1 MERNPNEVLRDV
13 LPGEGPKMTES
24 GRKRRPTRRR
34 PQLQRGI
41 IILPSAFTLG
51 NLFFGIFALVSAA
64 QGDLIWAAWYIV
76 FASLFD
82 FADGRVARFT
92 RTGSNFGAELD
103 SLVDAIS
110 FGVAPG
116 FIIYQQFLT
125 ETAWGWI
132 LAYVYV
138 TAAVVR
144 LARFN
149 VEQGGGAKTHFH
161 GLPSPTAGVI
171 LASYFPF
178 SQTPYFQARL
188 VELPWPS
195 IIGVLTVVISVL
207 MVSNVPYPIIPR
219 LGFKTLRNT
228 VGTIWVVGGLA
239 LAVTV
244 PRYYFFPATVLY
256 TAFGL
261 VKAILLGFIDR
272 LPERDPLLDEEDDGD
287 EGGEEDDLEVD
298 DSGVEV
304 RAVDYRDVAPGLFRR
319 RRGRKKKTQEGTD

>member
-1 MERNPNEVLRDV
+1 MNLTGRRD
-13 LPGEGPKMTES
+13 GPP
-24 GRKRRPTRRR
+24 RKR

-51 NLFFGIFALVSAA
+51 NLFFGIYALVSAA

-76 FASLFD
+76 FASILD
-82 FADGRVARFT
+82 FADGRIARFT
-92 RTGSNFGAELD
+92 RTGSAFGAELD

-132 LAYVYV
+132 LAYVYI
-138 TAAVVR
+138 TAIVVR

-149 VEQGGGAKTHFH
+149 VEQGGEAKTHFH

-171 LASYFPF
+171 LATFYPF
-178 SQTPYFQARL
+178 TQTPFFR
-188 VELPWPS
+188 VELAHMPWPS
-195 IIGVLTVVISVL
+195 IIGVMTVIISVL
-207 MVSNVPYPIIPR
+207 MVSNVPYPVIPR

-228 VGTIWVVGGLA
+228 VGTVWVVGGLT
-239 LAVTV
+239 LAIAF

-256 TAFGL
+256 TAVGL
-261 VKAILLGFIDR
+261 LKAILLGLLDR
-272 LPERDPLLDEEDDGD
+272 LPERDPLLDGD
-287 EGGEEDDLEVD
+287 EGEMELD
-298 DSGVEV
+298 DSGLEV
-304 RAVDYRDVAPGLFRR
+304 RALDYSDVAPGRFRKRR
-319 RRGRKKKTQEGTD
+319 RRPRKSRKPSPEADRGEKPAEKPEP

>member
-1 MERNPNEVLRDV
+1 MMDS
-13 LPGEGPKMTES
+13 K
-24 GRKRRPTRRR
+24 RKQRPPRRR
-34 PQLQRGI
+34 PHLQRGI

-51 NLFFGIFALVSAA
+51 SLFFGIYALVSAA

-76 FASLFD
+76 FASILD

-103 SLVDAIS
+103 SLVDAIA

-125 ETAWGWI
+125 ETTWGWI
-132 LAYVYV
+132 LSYVYI
-138 TAAVVR
+138 TAIVVR

-149 VEQGGGAKTHFH
+149 VEQGGEAKTHFH

-171 LASYFPF
+171 LASFFPF
-178 SQTPYFQARL
+178 SQTPFFQTQLADM
-188 VELPWPS
+188 PWPT
-195 IIGVLTVVISVL
+195 IIGVMTVIISVL

-228 VGTIWVVGGLA
+228 VGTAWVLGGLT
-239 LAVTV
+239 LAITV

-261 VKAILLGFIDR
+261 LKAILLGFIDR
-272 LPERDPLLDEEDDGD
+272 LPERDPLLDDDD
-287 EGGEEDDLEVD
+287 EDLEVD
-298 DSGVEV
+298 DSGLEI
-304 RAVDYRDVAPGLFRR
+304 RTVDYRDVAPDRF
-319 RRGRKKKTQEGTD
+319 RKKRRSRSKETSRPAEGREERRKPDGRQEPQP

>member
-1 MERNPNEVLRDV
+1 MMELR
-13 LPGEGPKMTES
+13 
-24 GRKRRPTRRR
+24 RKQRPPRGR

-51 NLFFGIFALVSAA
+51 NLFFGIYALISAA

-76 FASLFD
+76 FASILD

-110 FGVAPG
+110 FGVAPA

-132 LAYVYV
+132 LSYVYV
-138 TAAVVR
+138 TAIVVR

-149 VEQGGGAKTHFH
+149 VEQGGEAKTHFH

-171 LASYFPF
+171 LATFYPF
-178 SQTPYFQARL
+178 SQTPFFQAQL
-188 VELPWPS
+188 ADMPWPS
-195 IIGVLTVVISVL
+195 IIGVMIVIISVL
-207 MVSNVPYPIIPR
+207 MVSNVPYPVIPR
-219 LGFKTLRNT
+219 LGFKSLRNT
-228 VGTIWVVGGLA
+228 VGTAWVVGGLA
-239 LAVTV
+239 LAITV

-261 VKAILLGFIDR
+261 FKAILLGFIDR
-272 LPERDPLLDEEDDGD
+272 LPERDPLLDEDD
-287 EGGEEDDLEVD
+287 EDLEVD
-298 DSGVEV
+298 DSGLEI
-304 RAVDYRDVAPGLFRR
+304 RAVDYREVAPVRFRKKRR
-319 RRGRKKKTQEGTD
+319 RPRKESRPDEGTEEGQTPDDGQEP

>member
-1 MERNPNEVLRDV
+1 MADS
-13 LPGEGPKMTES
+13 K
-24 GRKRRPTRRR
+24 RKQSPPRRR
-34 PQLQRGI
+34 PPLQRGI

-51 NLFFGIFALVSAA
+51 NLFFGIYALVSAA

-76 FASLFD
+76 FASILD

-132 LAYVYV
+132 LAYVYIS
-138 TAAVVR
+138 AIVVR

-149 VEQGGGAKTHFH
+149 VEQGGEAKTHFH

-171 LASYFPF
+171 LASFFPF
-178 SQTPYFQARL
+178 SQTPFFQTQLADM
-188 VELPWPS
+188 PWPT
-195 IIGVLTVVISVL
+195 IIGVMTIIISVL

-228 VGTIWVVGGLA
+228 IGTAWVLGGLT
-239 LAVTV
+239 LAITV

-261 VKAILLGFIDR
+261 FKAILLGFIDR
-272 LPERDPLLDEEDDGD
+272 LPERDPLLDED
-287 EGGEEDDLEVD
+287 EEGMEEDD
-298 DSGVEV
+298 SGLEV
-304 RAVDYRDVAPGLFRR
+304 RAVDYRDVAPVRFRR
-319 RRGRKKKTQEGTD
+319 KRYRPQSPGGDEAEDGIATEDDEAHR

>member
-1 MERNPNEVLRDV
+1 MPAGRNHVMTNGKRPEER
-13 LPGEGPKMTES
+13 
-24 GRKRRPTRRR
+24 RRGTPRGRR

-51 NLFFGIFALVSAA
+51 NLFFGVYAMVSAA
-64 QGDLIWAAWYIV
+64 QGDLIWAAWFIV
-76 FASLFD
+76 FASILD

-110 FGVAPG
+110 FGVAPA

-125 ETAWGWI
+125 DTAWGWI

-138 TAAVVR
+138 AAIVVR

-149 VEQGGGAKTHFH
+149 VEQGGEAKTHFH

-171 LASYFPF
+171 LASFYPF
-178 SQTPYFQARL
+178 TQTPFFRVQLADM
-188 VELPWPS
+188 PWPS
-195 IIGVLTVVISVL
+195 IIGVMTVIISVL

-219 LGFKTLRNT
+219 LGFKTVRNT
-228 VGTIWVVGGLA
+228 VGTAWVLGGLA
-239 LAVTV
+239 LAITV

-261 VKAILLGFIDR
+261 FKAILLGFIDR
-272 LPERDPLLDEEDDGD
+272 LPERDPLLDENED
-287 EGGEEDDLEVD
+287 ELEEDD
-298 DSGVEV
+298 SGLEV
-304 RAVDYRDVAPGLFRR
+304 RAVDYREVAPVRFMRR
-319 RRGRKKKTQEGTD
+319 RPRDRAPEPADDEEEPGPEDEEAHR

>member
-1 MERNPNEVLRDV
+1 MMDS
-13 LPGEGPKMTES
+13 K
-24 GRKRRPTRRR
+24 RKQRPPRRR
-34 PQLQRGI
+34 PHLQRGI

-51 NLFFGIFALVSAA
+51 SLFFGIYALVSAA

-76 FASLFD
+76 FASILD

-103 SLVDAIS
+103 SLVDAIA

-125 ETAWGWI
+125 ETTWGWI
-132 LAYVYV
+132 LSYVYI
-138 TAAVVR
+138 TAIVVR

-149 VEQGGGAKTHFH
+149 VEQGGEAKTHFH

-171 LASYFPF
+171 LASFFPF
-178 SQTPYFQARL
+178 SQTPFFQTQLADM
-188 VELPWPS
+188 PWPT
-195 IIGVLTVVISVL
+195 IIGVMTVIISVL

-228 VGTIWVVGGLA
+228 VGTAWVLGGLT
-239 LAVTV
+239 LAITV

-261 VKAILLGFIDR
+261 LKAILLGFIDR
-272 LPERDPLLDEEDDGD
+272 LPERDPLLDDDD
-287 EGGEEDDLEVD
+287 EDLEVD
-298 DSGVEV
+298 DSGLEI
-304 RAVDYRDVAPGLFRR
+304 RTVDYRDVAPDRF
-319 RRGRKKKTQEGTD
+319 RKKRRSHSKETSRPAEGREERRKPDGRQEPQP

>member
-1 MERNPNEVLRDV
+1 MMDS
-13 LPGEGPKMTES
+13 K
-24 GRKRRPTRRR
+24 RKLSPPRRR
-34 PQLQRGI
+34 PHLQRGI

-51 NLFFGIFALVSAA
+51 NLFFGIYALVSSA

-76 FASLFD
+76 FASILD

-132 LAYVYV
+132 LTYVYV
-138 TAAVVR
+138 SAIVVR

-149 VEQGGGAKTHFH
+149 VEQGGEAKTHFH

-171 LASYFPF
+171 LASFFPF
-178 SQTPYFQARL
+178 SQTPFFQA
-188 VELPWPS
+188 ELADMPWPT
-195 IIGVLTVVISVL
+195 IIGVMTVIISVL

-219 LGFKTLRNT
+219 LGFKTPRNT
-228 VGTIWVVGGLA
+228 IGTAWVLGGLT
-239 LAVTV
+239 LAITV

-261 VKAILLGFIDR
+261 FKAILLGFIDR
-272 LPERDPLLDEEDDGD
+272 LPEKDPLLDEDD
-287 EGGEEDDLEVD
+287 EGLEVD
-298 DSGVEV
+298 DSGLEI
-304 RAVDYRDVAPGLFRR
+304 RAVDYREVAPVRF
-319 RRGRKKKTQEGTD
+319 RKKGRTRSKETSRPAEGPEGRRKPDGRQESQR

>member
-1 MERNPNEVLRDV
+1 
-13 LPGEGPKMTES
+13 MTQP
-24 GRKRRPTRRR
+24 GRKERPPRRR
-34 PQLQRGI
+34 PQLQKGI

-51 NLFFGIFALVSAA
+51 NLFFGIFALVTAA

-76 FASLFD
+76 FASILD

-92 RTGSNFGAELD
+92 RTGSKFGAELD

-125 ETAWGWI
+125 ETAWGWV
-132 LAYVYV
+132 LAYVYI

-171 LASYFPF
+171 LATYFPF
-178 SQTPYFQARL
+178 SQTPFFQTHLADM
-188 VELPWPS
+188 PWPS
-195 IIGVLTVVISVL
+195 IIGVTTVIISVL

-228 VGTIWVVGGLA
+228 VGTVWVVGGLS
-239 LAVTV
+239 LAITV
-244 PRYYFFPATVLY
+244 PRHYFFPATVLY

-261 VKAILLGFIDR
+261 IKAILLGFIDR
-272 LPERDPLLDEEDDGD
+272 LPERDPLLDEEDHGD
-287 EGGEEDDLEVD
+287 HGEDHEDHEDHDEELEVD
-298 DSGVEV
+298 DSAVEV
-304 RAVDYRDVAPGLFRR
+304 RSMDYRDVAPGRFRR
-319 RRGRKKKTQEGTD
+319 KRGRRKKNQEGTE